1 MVELSIM
8 CGIKAKLEI
17 KDTFGN
23 VIVFD
28 SGQNE
33 LLKPSQAKDRTF
45 VFTAADVPVTPIQ
58 YPDFKGFDRLKKKNL
73 IEG

>member
-23 VIVFD
+23 VIVLD

-33 LLKPSQAKDRTF
+33 LLKPS
-45 VFTAADVPVTPIQ
+45 
-58 YPDFKGFDRLKKKNL
+58 
-73 IEG
+73 